1 MDGIVGFFLGMG
13 LWFGFVLAVPV
24 AVALLLGVVAL
35 VGRMSRPREVVA
47 PMASWLAF
55 DPELAYAP
63 GHTWLKQSGAR
74 MRVGLDDLALRLL
87 PNVASVKSAEAG
99 KSVAAGEP
107 LFVLKLGSVE
117 VAIPSPIS
125 GKVTA
130 ANDDGAKDLKKSWL
144 VELEPQGDA
153 AQSLPKG
160 EAAREWLTSEAG
172 RLLGFAERE
181 LGLAAADGGEVAL
194 HSVDSVPE
202 EKFRALLRDF
212 LKAEPRKAG

>member
-13 LWFGFVLAVPV
+13 IWFGFVLAVPV
-24 AVALLLGVVAL
+24 VVALVLGVVAL
-35 VGRMSRPREVVA
+35 VGRMSRPREAVA

-63 GHTWLKQSGAR
+63 GHTWLQASGPR
-74 MRVGLDDLALRLL
+74 MRVGLDDLAVRLL
-87 PNVASVKSAEAG
+87 PNVASMKSAEAG
-99 KSVAAGEP
+99 KTVAAGEP
-107 LFVLKLGSVE
+107 LFVLRLGSVE
-117 VAIPSPIS
+117 VAIPSPIN

-153 AQSLPKG
+153 FNSLPRG
-160 EAAREWLTSEAG
+160 EAARQWLTSEAG

-194 HSVDSVPE
+194 HSVDAVPE
-202 EKFRALLRDF
+202 EKFRALLKDF
-212 LKAEPRKAG
+212 LKAEPKKA